1 MRIICLTNSKLGGI
15 LMKYDFETVV
25 SRRNVGSSK
34 WNLMSKLKSDISDDI
49 VPFSV
54 ADMEFKMPPQIV
66 EGLKKY
72 MDSSIF
78 GYTEATEEYYKAVCS
93 WMERRH
99 NWKINKEW
107 ITEFSGEIP
116 C

>member
-1 MRIICLTNSKLGGI
+1 
-15 LMKYDFETVV
+15 MKYDFENLV

-34 WNLMSKLKSDISDDI
+34 WNLMQKLNGDVSDDI

-107 ITEFSGEIP
+107 ITEFSGVVPALHIIIRALTEKE
-116 C
+116 